1 MLFDQVKDLMMETIS
16 CEEDKITPEAKLK
29 EDVGLDSLDA
39 MELGLAL
46 EEAFSLK
53 IEEEDLK
60 TFVTVQDI
68 VDYLERKGK

>member
-16 CEEDKITPEAKLK
+16 CEEEKITPEAKLK

-46 EEAFSLK
+46 EAAFSLK